1 MYGTF
6 SARPRGQAGQARHA
20 KRLGQAGV
28 LALIL
33 AGFALAAVGVNSGLV
48 STETEL
54 MAIYPMG
61 PNESPREVLEK
72 AGVLK
77 APDGSPHEVLGP
89 YIGRE
94 RRPWRAATRT
104 DHRARPRPGSFVSRQ
119 VAHEAVGL
127 AEVGTWRPSPDQREG
142 PAGHPLRRPEADVP
156 GATLRRRCGH
166 GWATTRVVRRYPHR
180 HELHYPRHRGDTRDL
195 LRDVEYPRK
204 IRRLSHAHPRT
215 SSPPGSLRPDGSG
228 PHDDRWPG
236 RHHQRRRGVLPD
248 AAVRVPASPP
258 TDDPLPTVD
267 SQDDQDGEPR
277 DRRERHGGG

>member
-1 MYGTF
+1 MKHGRVLISRFGERRSRRVALNDAFSSTFHGSIMYGTF

-72 AGVLK
+72 AGVRK

-166 GWATTRVVRRYPHR
+166 GWATTRVVRGEHGRAPQVSPSAR
-180 HELHYPRHRGDTRDL
+180 TP
-195 LRDVEYPRK
+195 
-204 IRRLSHAHPRT
+204 LSST
-215 SSPPGSLRPDGSG
+215 
-228 PHDDRWPG
+228 
-236 RHHQRRRGVLPD
+236 
-248 AAVRVPASPP
+248 
-258 TDDPLPTVD
+258 
-267 SQDDQDGEPR
+267 
-277 DRRERHGGG
+277 

>member
-61 PNESPREVLEK
+61 PNESPREDLEK

-142 PAGHPLRRPEADVP
+142 PAG
-156 GATLRRRCGH
+156 
-166 GWATTRVVRRYPHR
+166 YPHR

-248 AAVRVPASPP
+248 AA
-258 TDDPLPTVD
+258 
-267 SQDDQDGEPR
+267 DDQDGEPR